1 MNLKFSTITKWE
13 MRETLKSRKFLTIFF
28 LQISVLFLM
37 IFIFNAFATNIESE
51 KGISI
56 TPSLSGFA
64 SLDVDDQG
72 RLFTKYI
79 NPELI
84 TVTSSNYQESITELN
99 NGKTTAVVVVPGDS
113 IEKIKLIE
121 SINVQLYLDMSDPKR
136 SVVRDEVNTTTKLM
150 ADALSNSWI
159 ESFTPQNTTP
169 VINQENTGESLAM
182 QIVTKAMMAI
192 LLFLPLFLFGNMI
205 IDSVVGEKERKTGEI
220 LMAMPIKPL
229 EIVLGKSMAVIGVIA
244 IQVALWMII
253 LLVTGFEILNP
264 LLVYLLVFITA
275 IPVIGVTVIIA
286 AYAKN
291 YKEAG
296 IGLTFGYVAIVGII
310 MIPTLSYLSNK
321 SLASNISPLTMV
333 IRLFSGENI
342 PYWQF
347 MIPILFIAILSLIT
361 YWVAVKLFERDDVM
375 FGPRPG
381 VLRLSMELLGMKKN
395 KKKHDQK

>member
-1 MNLKFSTITKWE
+1 
-13 MRETLKSRKFLTIFF
+13 
-28 LQISVLFLM
+28 M

-72 RLFTKYI
+72 HLFAKYI

-84 TVTSSNYQESITELN
+84 TVTTLSFNDSYRGLN
-99 NGKTTAVVVVPGDS
+99 AGETTALVLVPGDS
-113 IEKIKLIE
+113 IEKIRNIQQISL
-121 SINVQLYLDMSDPKR
+121 QLYLDSADPKQ

-150 ADALSNSWI
+150 SAAISNSWI
-159 ESFTPQNTTP
+159 DSFAPQNSTP
-169 VINQENTGESLAM
+169 ALVNQQNTEESLPM
-182 QIVTKAMMAI
+182 QIVDKAMIAI

-220 LMAMPIKPL
+220 LMAMPISPS
-229 EIVLGKSMAVIGVIA
+229 EIIFGKSMAVIGI
-244 IQVALWMII
+244 ISLQVAIWMVI
-253 LLVTGFEILNP
+253 LLITGFPILNP
-264 LLVYLLVFITA
+264 LLVFLLVFLTA
-275 IPVIGVTVIIA
+275 IPVTGVTVIIA

-296 IGLTFGYVAIVGII
+296 IGLTFGYIMMVGLL
-310 MIPTLSYLSNK
+310 MIPTLVYLSNK

-333 IRLFSGENI
+333 IRLFSGGSI
-342 PYWQF
+342 PFWQF
-347 MIPILFIAILSLIT
+347 LIPIGFILILSIISYWIAI
-361 YWVAVKLFERDDVM
+361 KLFSRDDVV

-381 VLRLSMELLGMKKN
+381 LIRLSLELCGLKRRK
-395 KKKHDQK
+395 

>member
-1 MNLKFSTITKWE
+1 MK
-13 MRETLKSRKFLTIFF
+13 ETLKSRKFLTIFF

-84 TVTSSNYQESITELN
+84 TVTSSNYPDSIINLN
-99 NGKTTAVVVVPGDS
+99 AGQTTAVVVVPGDS
-113 IEKIKLIE
+113 IEKIKTIE
-121 SINVQLYLDMSDPKR
+121 TINVQLYLDMSDPKR
-136 SVVRDEVNTTTKLM
+136 SVVRDEVNTTSKLM
-150 ADALSNSWI
+150 ADALSNSWV

-169 VINQENTGESLAM
+169 TVVNQQSTGESLAM
-182 QIVTKAMMAI
+182 QIVTKAMIAI

-220 LMAMPIKPL
+220 LMAMPIKPAQ
-229 EIVLGKSMAVIGVIA
+229 IVLGKSMAVVGVIA

-253 LLVTGFEILNP
+253 LLITGFEILNP
-264 LLVYLLVFITA
+264 LIVYFLVFITA
-275 IPVIGVTVIIA
+275 IPVIGITVIIS

-296 IGLTFGYVAIVGII
+296 IGLTFGYVAIVGVI
-310 MIPTLSYLSNK
+310 MIPTLTYLSNK
-321 SLASNISPLTMV
+321 SLTSNISPLTMV

-347 MIPILFIAILSLIT
+347 LIPVIFIGILSIIT
-361 YWVAVKLFERDDVM
+361 YWIAVKLFERDDVM
-375 FGPRPG
+375 FGPRPSI
-381 VLRLSMELLGMKKN
+381 LRLTREILGWKKKN
-395 KKKHDQK
+395 KKTKL